1 MIPEFTEQVQFSA
14 WPFWVLG
21 INPEAS
27 SIEVAAAARD
37 ISTKLQFEIPGL
49 EYFQTPLGRKIRD
62 EFLVREA
69 KSQLQDP
76 QTRLIAEFWYAEL
89 AQAEQPAELRV
100 DADNYLAKL
109 KVKFWAD

>member
-1 MIPEFTEQVQFSA
+1 MIPEFTEQAQFSA

-37 ISTKLQFEIPGL
+37 ITTKLQFKIPEV
-49 EYFQTPLGRKIRD
+49 EYFQTPVGRKTRD

-69 KSQLQDP
+69 KSKLQDP
-76 QTRLIAEFWYAEL
+76 QARLIAEFWYAEL
-89 AQAEQPAELRV
+89 AEPEQQAGLAMNVGEL
-100 DADNYLAKL
+100 LAKL